1 MDVGAGLLEFLG
13 NVAMAVRNKEGG
25 MKYHDSVEKSAEYL
39 GHALLLMAKQ
49 AAALHPV
56 SFAVWYEYVAGGNP
70 ALKAAIDEHLQN
82 GEVLDEK
89 LTYDLYNQ
97 HVAEINDQIAKQFSD
112 GFQRVL
118 AEMSSSAAQAG
129 DQAGQ
134 FGNALEKWCAARS
147 LSNPGANHDVDSILG
162 LTRNMQG
169 SIVSLKGRLDE
180 SRNEIEQLRKVVGKA
195 REDALTDGLT
205 GLTNRRGFDA
215 ELAACLM
222 ASDPLLCGPSLLMA
236 DIDHFKQVNDT
247 YGHVFGDKVIQAVA
261 KILKCNVKDENKSA
275 RYGGEEFVVLL
286 PHMSTDD
293 ARQLA
298 EMIRSDVERVRVKRS
313 SDSWAPA
320 NFSVSLGVASYK
332 AGELA
337 TDFVARADIALY
349 ASKNAGRNRVTV
361 AKV

>member
-1 MDVGAGLLEFLG
+1 
-13 NVAMAVRNKEGG
+13 
-25 MKYHDSVEKSAEYL
+25 MKYHDSVEKSAEHL

-49 AAALHPV
+49 AAAMHPV

-70 ALKAAIDEHLQN
+70 ALNAAIDKLLQN
-82 GEVLDEK
+82 GAVLDEK
-89 LTYDLYNQ
+89 LTYDLYDK
-97 HVAEINDQIAKQFSD
+97 HVAEINEQVAQQFSD

-134 FGNALEKWCAARS
+134 YGNALEEWCTKQS
-147 LSNPGANHDVDSILG
+147 SSNPGANHNVNSILG

-180 SRNEIEQLRKVVGKA
+180 SRNEIENLRELVGKA

-205 GLTNRRGFDA
+205 GLTNRRGFDV
-215 ELAACLM
+215 ELAACLS
-222 ASDPLLCGPSLLMA
+222 AADSGLCGPTLLMA

-261 KILKCNVKDENKSA
+261 QIMKNNVKGENRSA

-286 PHMSTDD
+286 PNTSTVD
-293 ARQLA
+293 ACQLA
-298 EMIRSDVERVRVKRS
+298 EMIRTDFERVRIRHSLDNWV
-313 SDSWAPA
+313 PA

-337 TDFVARADIALY
+337 ADFVARADVALY
-349 ASKNAGRNRVTV
+349 ASKKEGRNRVTV
-361 AKV
+361 AKG

>member
-1 MDVGAGLLEFLG
+1 
-13 NVAMAVRNKEGG
+13 

-49 AAALHPV
+49 AAAMHPV

-70 ALKAAIDEHLQN
+70 DLKATIDEHLQN
-82 GEVLDEK
+82 GEILDEK
-89 LTYDLYNQ
+89 LTYDIYNKY
-97 HVAEINDQIAKQFSD
+97 VAENNEQLAQKFSD
-112 GFQRVL
+112 GFQKVL

-134 FGNALEKWCAARS
+134 FGNALEKWCTERS
-147 LSNPGANHDVDSILG
+147 LSDPGANSDVDSILG

-180 SRNEIEQLRKVVGKA
+180 SRQEIEQLRLEVGRA
-195 REDALTDGLT
+195 REDALVDGLT
-205 GLTNRRGFDA
+205 GLTNRRGFDV
-215 ELAACLM
+215 ELAACL
-222 ASDPLLCGPSLLMA
+222 AGANTHLGWPSLLMA

-247 YGHVFGDKVIQAVA
+247 YGHVFGDKVIRAVA
-261 KILKCNVKDENKSA
+261 QILKNNVKGGNKSA

-286 PHMSTDD
+286 PDTSTEE

-298 EMIRSDVERVRVKRS
+298 ERIRADVERVRIRRS
-313 SDSWAPA
+313 SDNWAPA
-320 NFSVSLGVASYK
+320 NFSLSLGVATLK
-332 AGELA
+332 ADESA
-337 TDFVARADIALY
+337 VDFVARADVALY

-361 AKV
+361 AEVCP

>member
-1 MDVGAGLLEFLG
+1 
-13 NVAMAVRNKEGG
+13 

-49 AAALHPV
+49 AAAMHPV
-56 SFAVWYEYVAGGNP
+56 SFSVWYEYVAGSNP

-89 LTYDLYNQ
+89 LTYDLYNK
-97 HVAEINDQIAKQFSD
+97 HVAEINEQVAQQFSD

-134 FGNALEKWCAARS
+134 YGYALEKWCTERS
-147 LSNPGANHDVDSILG
+147 SSKPGANHDVDSIIG

-180 SRNEIEQLRKVVGKA
+180 SRNEIENLRALVGKA

-205 GLTNRRGFDA
+205 GLTNRRGFDV
-215 ELAACLM
+215 ELAACLV
-222 ASDPLLCGPSLLMA
+222 ASDPHLCGPSLLMA
-236 DIDHFKQVNDT
+236 DIDYFKQVNDT

-261 KILKCNVKDENKSA
+261 QILKNNVRGGNKSA
-275 RYGGEEFVVLL
+275 RYGGEEFIVLL
-286 PHMSTDD
+286 PNTSADD

-298 EMIRSDVERVRVKRS
+298 EMIRTDFERVRIKRS

-320 NFSVSLGVASYK
+320 NFSISLGVASYK
-332 AGELA
+332 AGESAL
-337 TDFVARADIALY
+337 DFVARADVALY
-349 ASKNAGRNRVTV
+349 ASKKEGRNRVTI
-361 AKV
+361 AKD